1 MMPAGGAAASHDH
14 AVTFYDDDVEAVASV
29 ARYVAEGLAHGERV
43 VVLATPAHRR
53 ALDLLLEHSIDM
65 AAARRTARY
74 LTFDAAGTLDTFMV
88 DGSPDHD
95 RFMACIGGI
104 VAAARA
110 DGSTVRAF
118 GEMVALLWDDGN
130 VTGALELESLWND
143 LAEHYPFSL
152 LCAYPT
158 SAFEDARLVDLGRVC
173 DLHSAVGGPTSYDVD
188 APEVGLQADTIGD
201 VHSEVFLPVPEAVPA
216 LRRFVTS
223 VLDLWGLDHL
233 VWDVTLVASEMSTNA
248 VRHGES
254 PFRAVLSRN
263 GGVVR
268 IGIEDAGPGWPA
280 HRNARLDDLD
290 GRGVAI
296 VEALADR
303 WGCDKSADGKITWA
317 ELSTPFV
324 EDVRLAE

>member
-1 MMPAGGAAASHDH
+1 MMPVGGAAASHDH
-14 AVTFYDDDVEAVASV
+14 AVNFYDDDVEAVASI
-29 ARYVAEGLAHGERV
+29 ARYVAEGLTRGERV
-43 VVLATPAHRR
+43 VVLATPGHRQ
-53 ALDLLLEHSIDM
+53 ALELLLEHSIDL
-65 AAARRTARY
+65 AWARRTARY
-74 LTFDAAGTLDTFMV
+74 LTFDAVGTLDTFMV
-88 DGSPDHD
+88 DGSPDRD

-110 DGSTVRAF
+110 DGSSVRAF

-130 VTGALELESLWND
+130 VTGALELEALWND

-158 SAFEDARLVDLGRVC
+158 SAFDDARLVDLGRVC
-173 DLHSAVGGPTSYDVD
+173 DLHTTVAGPTSYDEEPTGATRHSD
-188 APEVGLQADTIGD
+188 AVGD

-223 VLDLWGLDHL
+223 VLGLWGVDHL
-233 VWDVTLVASEMSTNA
+233 MWDATLIASELSTNA

-254 PFRAVLSRN
+254 PFRAVISRN
-263 GGVVR
+263 AGVVR

-303 WGCDKSADGKITWA
+303 WGCDKSSDGKITWA
-317 ELSTPFV
+317 ELGTPRD
-324 EDVRLAE
+324 EEVRLAE